1 MPLGE
6 IAGEALGGIVRVVGR
21 ILFEVFFELTIQGTG
36 YILVRTVRPE
46 AEPDDTICTVVG
58 LLFWVVVGVG
68 GYFVYRA
75 TAA

>member
-21 ILFEVFFELTIQGTG
+21 ILFEVFFEFIIQGTG
-36 YILVRTVRPE
+36 YVVVRTVRPKT
-46 AEPDDTICTVVG
+46 EPDDTVCTVVG
-58 LLFWVVVGVG
+58 LLFWVVVGIG
-68 GYFVYRA
+68 GYFTYRA

>member
-21 ILFEVFFELTIQGTG
+21 ILFEVFFEFIIRGTG
-36 YILVRTVRPE
+36 YVLVRTVRPKT
-46 AEPDDTICTVVG
+46 EPDDTVCTVVG
-58 LLFWVVVGVG
+58 LLFWVVVGIG
-68 GYFVYRA
+68 GYFTYRA

>member
-21 ILFEVFFELTIQGTG
+21 ILFEVFFEFIIQGTG
-36 YILVRTVRPE
+36 YVLVRTVRPKT
-46 AEPDDTICTVVG
+46 EPDDTVCTVVG
-58 LLFWVVVGVG
+58 LLFWVVVGIG
-68 GYFVYRA
+68 GYFTYRT